1 MYFKLAVKNVKKSFR
16 DYMIYFLTLAFSI
29 CLFYSF
35 NSFQAQQAVME
46 LSRSQYEIIDSV
58 QGLMRMLSMFVAV
71 VLGFLIIYANN
82 FLIKRRKKELG
93 LYTLLGMPK
102 HHISRVLIYETFM
115 IGLLSLIAGLLAGLF
130 VSQLLTIITANLFEA
145 TLNYSFI
152 FSMDATKITIIA
164 FATIFFVIMIFN
176 SLILNRYQL
185 IDLLTADKKNETL
198 KIKNIYLSIL
208 IFLLSLVILGFTYRF
223 ALSEGMEA
231 LMQLHIIAPAG
242 IIGTV
247 LFFMALSGFLLKF
260 VQSSKKL
267 YYRKLNM
274 FVLRQVNASINSNF
288 ISMSIVCIMLLFS
301 IGALAT
307 GTNLNRTLN
316 STIQLATPFD
326 CSYGAFNSPHSDKD
340 FIVDLSN
347 MKEDLNIDHTE
358 IQEEYFIHNY
368 LSDITFAPFQSY
380 VDNSLLPDNQS
391 EENFEVIPLSE
402 MNILRK
408 AYGLDPLTLNPDEAV
423 MFTSAELIRDTIND
437 IVADQP
443 AFTLYGHP
451 LRLRPEQP
459 EMINLGTTLNTST
472 VLIGVC
478 VADELIPAD
487 AQLYGMYWN
496 VNLREGVDQEQFA
509 EMVDERISEYNKTS
523 DDEGMNQYLPLST
536 ASAQAVRENSKGLS
550 VIMTYIGL
558 YLGLIFLLASA
569 VILALQQL
577 SQATDNKHRYQIL
590 NKIGAEKHMISQSV
604 FLQLS
609 IYFFMPLLLAVV
621 HSIVGIQVVNTIVVV
636 FGKSDLFLSSM
647 VTGGMILIIYGA
659 YFLFTYFGYRHILE
673 K

>member
-1 MYFKLAVKNVKKSFR
+1 MYFRLAVKNVKKSFR
-16 DYMIYFLTLAFSI
+16 DYMIYFLTLAFAI

-46 LSRSQYEIIDSV
+46 LSQSQHEIIESV
-58 QGLMRMLSMFVAV
+58 QGLIKTLSMFVAV

-102 HHISRVLIYETFM
+102 HHISRVLVYETFM

-145 TLNYSFI
+145 ALNYSFI
-152 FSMDATKITIIA
+152 FSTDATKMTIIA
-164 FATIFFVIMIFN
+164 FAMIFFIIMIFN
-176 SLILNRYQL
+176 IFILNRYQL

-198 KIKNIYLSIL
+198 KAKNIYLSIL
-208 IFLLSLVILGFTYRF
+208 MFLLSLVILGFTYWY
-223 ALSEGMEA
+223 ALSEGMNA
-231 LMQLHIIAPAG
+231 LMQLQIIAPAG
-242 IIGTV
+242 IIGTI

-274 FVLRQVNASINSNF
+274 FVLRQINASINSNF
-288 ISMSIVCIMLLFS
+288 VSMSIVCIMLLFS

-307 GTNLNRTLN
+307 GTNLNRTIN

-326 CSYGAFNSPHSDKD
+326 CSYGVYDSAYNDKD
-340 FIVDLSN
+340 YLIDLSN
-347 MKEDLNIDHTE
+347 LKEDLKIDNRD
-358 IQEEYFIHNY
+358 IQEEYFIHDY
-368 LSDITFAPFQSY
+368 RSDITFASFKPY
-380 VDNSLLPDNQS
+380 VDDSVVPDDQF
-391 EENFEVIPLSE
+391 EEEFEVIPLSE
-402 MNILRK
+402 MNIMRK
-408 AYGLDPLTLNPDEAV
+408 VYGLEPLTLKPGEAL
-423 MFTSAELIRDTIND
+423 MFTSSELIRDVVDD
-437 IVADQP
+437 IVVEQP
-443 AFTLYGHP
+443 TFTLYGHS
-451 LRLRPEQP
+451 LRLRGERP

-472 VLIGVC
+472 TLIGVC

-487 AQLYGMYWN
+487 AELYSMYWN
-496 VNLREGVDQEQFA
+496 VNLKDGVDQEQFS
-509 EMVDERISEYNKTS
+509 EMVNQRVSEYNKTNDGEES
-523 DDEGMNQYLPLST
+523 KQYMPSAST
-536 ASAQAVRENSKGLS
+536 SAQAVQENSKGLS

-590 NKIGAEKHMISQSV
+590 NKIGAEKRMISQSV

-609 IYFFMPLLLAVV
+609 IYFFMPLLLAIV
-621 HSIVGIQVVNTIVVV
+621 HSVVGIQVVNSIVVV
-636 FGKSDLFLSSM
+636 FGESDLFLSSL
-647 VTGGMILIIYGA
+647 VTGGMILLIYGA

>member
-1 MYFKLAVKNVKKSFR
+1 MYFRLAVKNVKKSFR
-16 DYMIYFLTLAFSI
+16 DYMIYFLTLAFAI

-46 LSRSQYEIIDSV
+46 LSQSQHEIIESV
-58 QGLMRMLSMFVAV
+58 QGLIKTLSMFVAV

-102 HHISRVLIYETFM
+102 HHISRVLVYETFM

-145 TLNYSFI
+145 ALNYSFI
-152 FSMDATKITIIA
+152 FSTDATKMTIIA
-164 FATIFFVIMIFN
+164 FAMIFFIIMIFN
-176 SLILNRYQL
+176 IFILNRYQL

-198 KIKNIYLSIL
+198 KAKNIYLSIL
-208 IFLLSLVILGFTYRF
+208 MFLLSLVILGFTYWY
-223 ALSEGMEA
+223 ALSEGMNA
-231 LMQLHIIAPAG
+231 LMQLQIIAPAG
-242 IIGTV
+242 IIGTI

-274 FVLRQVNASINSNF
+274 FVLRQINASINSNF
-288 ISMSIVCIMLLFS
+288 VSMSIVCIMLLFS

-307 GTNLNRTLN
+307 RTNLNRTIN

-326 CSYGAFNSPHSDKD
+326 GSYGVYDSAYNDKD
-340 FIVDLSN
+340 YLIDLSN
-347 MKEDLNIDHTE
+347 LKEDLKIDNRD
-358 IQEEYFIHNY
+358 IQEEYFIHDY
-368 LSDITFAPFQSY
+368 RSDITFASFKPY
-380 VDNSLLPDNQS
+380 VDDSVVPDDQF
-391 EENFEVIPLSE
+391 EEEFEVIPLSE
-402 MNILRK
+402 MNIMRK
-408 AYGLDPLTLNPDEAV
+408 VYGLEPLTLKPGEAL
-423 MFTSAELIRDTIND
+423 MFTSSELIRDVVDD
-437 IVADQP
+437 IVVEQP
-443 AFTLYGHP
+443 TFTLYGHS
-451 LRLRPEQP
+451 LRLRGERP

-472 VLIGVC
+472 TLIGVC

-487 AQLYGMYWN
+487 AELYSMYWN
-496 VNLREGVDQEQFA
+496 VNLKDGVDQEQFS
-509 EMVDERISEYNKTS
+509 EMVNQRVSEYNKTNDGEES
-523 DDEGMNQYLPLST
+523 KQYMPSAST
-536 ASAQAVRENSKGLS
+536 SAQAVQENSKGLS

-590 NKIGAEKHMISQSV
+590 NKIGAEKRMISQSV

-609 IYFFMPLLLAVV
+609 IYFFMPLLLAIV
-621 HSIVGIQVVNTIVVV
+621 HSVVGIQVVNSIVVV
-636 FGKSDLFLSSM
+636 FGKSDLFLSSL
-647 VTGGMILIIYGA
+647 VTGGMILLIYGA

>member
-1 MYFKLAVKNVKKSFR
+1 MYFRLAVKNVKKSFR
-16 DYMIYFLTLAFSI
+16 DYMIYFLTLAFAI

-46 LSRSQYEIIDSV
+46 LSQSQHEIIESV
-58 QGLMRMLSMFVAV
+58 QGLIKTLSMFVAV

-102 HHISRVLIYETFM
+102 HHISRVLVYETFM

-145 TLNYSFI
+145 ALNYSFI
-152 FSMDATKITIIA
+152 FSTDATKMTIIA
-164 FATIFFVIMIFN
+164 FAMIFFIIMIFN
-176 SLILNRYQL
+176 IFILNRYQL

-198 KIKNIYLSIL
+198 KAKNIYLSIL
-208 IFLLSLVILGFTYRF
+208 MFLLSLVILGFTYWY
-223 ALSEGMEA
+223 ALSEGMNA
-231 LMQLHIIAPAG
+231 LMQLQIIAPAG
-242 IIGTV
+242 IIGTI

-274 FVLRQVNASINSNF
+274 FVLRQINASINSNF
-288 ISMSIVCIMLLFS
+288 VSMSIVCIMLLFS

-307 GTNLNRTLN
+307 GTNLNRTIN

-326 CSYGAFNSPHSDKD
+326 CSYGVYDSAYNDKD
-340 FIVDLSN
+340 YLIDLSN
-347 MKEDLNIDHTE
+347 LKEDLKIDNRD
-358 IQEEYFIHNY
+358 IQEEYFIHDY
-368 LSDITFAPFQSY
+368 RSDITFASFKPY
-380 VDNSLLPDNQS
+380 VDDSFVPDDQF
-391 EENFEVIPLSE
+391 EEEFEVIPLSE
-402 MNILRK
+402 MNIMRK
-408 AYGLDPLTLNPDEAV
+408 VYGLEPLTLKPGEAL
-423 MFTSAELIRDTIND
+423 MFTSSELIRDVVD
-437 IVADQP
+437 GIVVEQP
-443 AFTLYGHP
+443 TFTLYGHS
-451 LRLRPEQP
+451 LRLRGERP

-472 VLIGVC
+472 TLIGVC

-487 AQLYGMYWN
+487 AELYSMYWN
-496 VNLREGVDQEQFA
+496 VNLKDGVDQEQFS
-509 EMVDERISEYNKTS
+509 EMVNQRVSEYNKTNDGEES
-523 DDEGMNQYLPLST
+523 KQYMPSAST
-536 ASAQAVRENSKGLS
+536 SAQAVQENSKGLS

-590 NKIGAEKHMISQSV
+590 NKIGAEKRMISQSV

-609 IYFFMPLLLAVV
+609 IYFFMPLLLAIV
-621 HSIVGIQVVNTIVVV
+621 HSVVGIQVVNSIVVV
-636 FGKSDLFLSSM
+636 FGKSDLFLSSL
-647 VTGGMILIIYGA
+647 VTGGMILLIYGA

>member
-1 MYFKLAVKNVKKSFR
+1 MYFRLAVKNVKKSFR
-16 DYMIYFLTLAFSI
+16 DYMIYFLTLAFAI

-46 LSRSQYEIIDSV
+46 LSQSQHEIIESV
-58 QGLMRMLSMFVAV
+58 QGLIKTLSMFVAV
-71 VLGFLIIYANN
+71 ILGFLIIYANN

-102 HHISRVLIYETFM
+102 HHISRVLVYETFM

-145 TLNYSFI
+145 ALNYSFI
-152 FSMDATKITIIA
+152 FSTDATKMTIIA
-164 FATIFFVIMIFN
+164 FAMIFFIIMIFN
-176 SLILNRYQL
+176 IFILNRYQL

-198 KIKNIYLSIL
+198 KAKNIYLSIL
-208 IFLLSLVILGFTYRF
+208 MFLLSLVILGFTYWY
-223 ALSEGMEA
+223 ALSEGMNA
-231 LMQLHIIAPAG
+231 LMQLQIIAPAG
-242 IIGTV
+242 IIGTI

-274 FVLRQVNASINSNF
+274 FVLRQINASINSNF
-288 ISMSIVCIMLLFS
+288 VSMSIVCIMLLFS

-307 GTNLNRTLN
+307 GTNLNRTIN

-326 CSYGAFNSPHSDKD
+326 CSYGVYDSAYNDKD
-340 FIVDLSN
+340 YLIDLSN
-347 MKEDLNIDHTE
+347 LKEDLKIDNRD
-358 IQEEYFIHNY
+358 IQEEYFIY
-368 LSDITFAPFQSY
+368 DYRSDITFASFKPY
-380 VDNSLLPDNQS
+380 VDDSVVPDDQF
-391 EENFEVIPLSE
+391 EEEFEVIPLSE
-402 MNILRK
+402 MNIMRK
-408 AYGLDPLTLNPDEAV
+408 VYGLEPLTLKPGEAL
-423 MFTSAELIRDTIND
+423 MFTSSELIRDVVDD
-437 IVADQP
+437 IVVEQP
-443 AFTLYGHP
+443 TFTLYGHS
-451 LRLRPEQP
+451 LRLRGERP

-472 VLIGVC
+472 TLIGVC

-487 AQLYGMYWN
+487 AELYSMYWN
-496 VNLREGVDQEQFA
+496 VNLKDGVDQEQFS
-509 EMVDERISEYNKTS
+509 EMVNQRVSEYNKTNDGEES
-523 DDEGMNQYLPLST
+523 KQYMPSAST
-536 ASAQAVRENSKGLS
+536 SAQAVQENSKGLS

-590 NKIGAEKHMISQSV
+590 NKIGAEKRMISQSV

-609 IYFFMPLLLAVV
+609 IYFFMPLLLAIV
-621 HSIVGIQVVNTIVVV
+621 HSVVGIQVVNSIVVV
-636 FGKSDLFLSSM
+636 FGESDLFLSSL
-647 VTGGMILIIYGA
+647 VTGGMILLIYGA

>member
-1 MYFKLAVKNVKKSFR
+1 MYFRLAVKNVKKSFR
-16 DYMIYFLTLAFSI
+16 DYMIYFLTLAFAI

-46 LSRSQYEIIDSV
+46 LSQSQHEIIESV
-58 QGLMRMLSMFVAV
+58 QGLIKTLSMFVAV
-71 VLGFLIIYANN
+71 ILGFLIIYANN

-102 HHISRVLIYETFM
+102 HHISRVLVYETFM

-145 TLNYSFI
+145 ALNYSFI
-152 FSMDATKITIIA
+152 FSTDATKMTIIA
-164 FATIFFVIMIFN
+164 FAMIFFIIMIFN
-176 SLILNRYQL
+176 IFILNRYQL

-198 KIKNIYLSIL
+198 KAKNIYLSIL
-208 IFLLSLVILGFTYRF
+208 MFLLSLVILGFTYWY
-223 ALSEGMEA
+223 ALSEGMNA
-231 LMQLHIIAPAG
+231 LMQLQIIAPAG
-242 IIGTV
+242 IIGTI

-274 FVLRQVNASINSNF
+274 FVLRQINASINSNF
-288 ISMSIVCIMLLFS
+288 VSMSIVCIMLLFS

-307 GTNLNRTLN
+307 GTNLNRTIN

-326 CSYGAFNSPHSDKD
+326 CSYGVYDSAYNDKD
-340 FIVDLSN
+340 YLIDLSN
-347 MKEDLNIDHTE
+347 LKEDLKIDNRD
-358 IQEEYFIHNY
+358 IQEEYFIHDY
-368 LSDITFAPFQSY
+368 RSDITFASFKPY
-380 VDNSLLPDNQS
+380 VDDSFVPDDQF
-391 EENFEVIPLSE
+391 EEEFEVIPLSE
-402 MNILRK
+402 MNIMRK
-408 AYGLDPLTLNPDEAV
+408 VYGLEPLTLKPGEAL
-423 MFTSAELIRDTIND
+423 MFTSSELIRDVVDD
-437 IVADQP
+437 IVVEQP
-443 AFTLYGHP
+443 TFTLYGHS
-451 LRLRPEQP
+451 LRLRGERP

-472 VLIGVC
+472 TLIGVC

-487 AQLYGMYWN
+487 AELYSMYWN
-496 VNLREGVDQEQFA
+496 VNLKDGVDQEQFS
-509 EMVDERISEYNKTS
+509 EMVNQRVSEYNKTNDGEES
-523 DDEGMNQYLPLST
+523 KQYMPSAST
-536 ASAQAVRENSKGLS
+536 SAQAVQENSKGLS

-590 NKIGAEKHMISQSV
+590 NKIGAEKRMISQSV

-609 IYFFMPLLLAVV
+609 IYFFMPLLLAIV
-621 HSIVGIQVVNTIVVV
+621 HSVVGIQVVNSIVVV
-636 FGKSDLFLSSM
+636 FGKSDLFLSSL
-647 VTGGMILIIYGA
+647 VTGGMILLIYGA

>member
-1 MYFKLAVKNVKKSFR
+1 MYFRLAVKNVKKSFR
-16 DYMIYFLTLAFSI
+16 DYMIYFLTLAFAI

-46 LSRSQYEIIDSV
+46 LSQSQHEIIESV
-58 QGLMRMLSMFVAV
+58 QGLIKTLSMFVAV
-71 VLGFLIIYANN
+71 ILGFLIIYANN

-102 HHISRVLIYETFM
+102 HHISRVLVYETFM

-145 TLNYSFI
+145 ALNYSFI
-152 FSMDATKITIIA
+152 FSTDATKMTIIA
-164 FATIFFVIMIFN
+164 FAMIFFIIMIFN
-176 SLILNRYQL
+176 IFILNRYQL

-198 KIKNIYLSIL
+198 KAKNIYLSIL
-208 IFLLSLVILGFTYRF
+208 MFLLSLVILGFTYWY
-223 ALSEGMEA
+223 ALSEGMNA
-231 LMQLHIIAPAG
+231 LMQLQIIAPAG
-242 IIGTV
+242 IIGTI

-274 FVLRQVNASINSNF
+274 FVLRQINASINSNF
-288 ISMSIVCIMLLFS
+288 VSMSIVCIMLLFS

-307 GTNLNRTLN
+307 GTNLNRTIN

-326 CSYGAFNSPHSDKD
+326 CSYGVYDSAYNDKD
-340 FIVDLSN
+340 YLIDLSN
-347 MKEDLNIDHTE
+347 LKEDLKIDNRD
-358 IQEEYFIHNY
+358 IQEEYFIHDY
-368 LSDITFAPFQSY
+368 RSDITFASFKPY
-380 VDNSLLPDNQS
+380 VDDSVVPDDQF
-391 EENFEVIPLSE
+391 EEEFEVIPLSE
-402 MNILRK
+402 MNIMRK
-408 AYGLDPLTLNPDEAV
+408 VYGLEPLTLKPGEAL
-423 MFTSAELIRDTIND
+423 MFTSSELIRDVVDD
-437 IVADQP
+437 IVVEQP
-443 AFTLYGHP
+443 TFTLYGHS
-451 LRLRPEQP
+451 LRLRGERP

-472 VLIGVC
+472 TLIGVC

-487 AQLYGMYWN
+487 AELYSMYWN
-496 VNLREGVDQEQFA
+496 VNLKDGVDQEQFS
-509 EMVDERISEYNKTS
+509 EMVNQRVSEYNKTNDGEES
-523 DDEGMNQYLPLST
+523 KQYMPSAST
-536 ASAQAVRENSKGLS
+536 SAQAVQENSKGLS

-590 NKIGAEKHMISQSV
+590 NKIGAEKRMISQSV

-609 IYFFMPLLLAVV
+609 IYFFMPLLLAIV
-621 HSIVGIQVVNTIVVV
+621 HSVVGIQVVNSIVVV
-636 FGKSDLFLSSM
+636 FGESDLFLSSL
-647 VTGGMILIIYGA
+647 VTGGMILLIYGA

>member
-1 MYFKLAVKNVKKSFR
+1 MYFRLAVKNVKKSFR
-16 DYMIYFLTLAFSI
+16 DYMIYFLTLAFAI

-46 LSRSQYEIIDSV
+46 LSQSQHEIIESV
-58 QGLMRMLSMFVAV
+58 QGLIKTLSMFVAV

-102 HHISRVLIYETFM
+102 HHISRVLVYETFM

-145 TLNYSFI
+145 ALNYSFI
-152 FSMDATKITIIA
+152 FSTDATKMTIIA
-164 FATIFFVIMIFN
+164 FAMIFFIIMIFN
-176 SLILNRYQL
+176 IFILNRYQL

-198 KIKNIYLSIL
+198 KAKNIYLSIL
-208 IFLLSLVILGFTYRF
+208 MFLLSLVILGFTYWY
-223 ALSEGMEA
+223 ALSEGMNA
-231 LMQLHIIAPAG
+231 LMQLQIIAPAG
-242 IIGTV
+242 IIGTI

-274 FVLRQVNASINSNF
+274 FVLRQINASINSNF
-288 ISMSIVCIMLLFS
+288 VSMSIVCIMLLFS

-307 GTNLNRTLN
+307 GTNLNRTIN

-326 CSYGAFNSPHSDKD
+326 CSYGVYDSAYNDKD
-340 FIVDLSN
+340 YLIDLSN
-347 MKEDLNIDHTE
+347 LKEDLKIDNRD
-358 IQEEYFIHNY
+358 IQEEYFIHDY
-368 LSDITFAPFQSY
+368 RSDITFASFKPY
-380 VDNSLLPDNQS
+380 VDDSVVPDDQF
-391 EENFEVIPLSE
+391 EEEFEVIPLSE
-402 MNILRK
+402 MNIMRK
-408 AYGLDPLTLNPDEAV
+408 VYGLEPLTLKPGEAL
-423 MFTSAELIRDTIND
+423 MFTSSELIRDVVD
-437 IVADQP
+437 GIVVEQP
-443 AFTLYGHP
+443 TFTLYGHS
-451 LRLRPEQP
+451 LRLRGERP

-472 VLIGVC
+472 TLIGVC

-487 AQLYGMYWN
+487 AELYSMYWN
-496 VNLREGVDQEQFA
+496 VNLKDGVDQEQFS
-509 EMVDERISEYNKTS
+509 EMVNQRVSEYNKTNDGEES
-523 DDEGMNQYLPLST
+523 KQYMPSAST
-536 ASAQAVRENSKGLS
+536 SAQAVQENSKGLS

-590 NKIGAEKHMISQSV
+590 NKIGAEKRMISQSV

-609 IYFFMPLLLAVV
+609 IYFFMPLLLAIV
-621 HSIVGIQVVNTIVVV
+621 HSVVGIQVVNSIVVV
-636 FGKSDLFLSSM
+636 FGESDLFLSSL
-647 VTGGMILIIYGA
+647 VTGGMILLIYGA

>member
-1 MYFKLAVKNVKKSFR
+1 MYFRLAVKNVKKSFR
-16 DYMIYFLTLAFSI
+16 DYMIYFLTLAFAI

-46 LSRSQYEIIDSV
+46 LSQSQHEIIESV
-58 QGLMRMLSMFVAV
+58 QGLIKTLSMFVAV

-102 HHISRVLIYETFM
+102 HHISRVLVYETFM

-145 TLNYSFI
+145 ALNYSFI
-152 FSMDATKITIIA
+152 FSTDATKMTIIA
-164 FATIFFVIMIFN
+164 FAMIFFIIMIFN
-176 SLILNRYQL
+176 IFILNRYQL

-198 KIKNIYLSIL
+198 KAKNIYLSIL
-208 IFLLSLVILGFTYRF
+208 MFLLSLVILGFTYWY
-223 ALSEGMEA
+223 ALSEGMNA
-231 LMQLHIIAPAG
+231 LMQLQIIAPAG
-242 IIGTV
+242 IIGTI

-274 FVLRQVNASINSNF
+274 FVLRQINASINSNF
-288 ISMSIVCIMLLFS
+288 VSMSIVCIMLLFS

-307 GTNLNRTLN
+307 GTNLNRTIN

-326 CSYGAFNSPHSDKD
+326 CSYGVYDSAYNDKD
-340 FIVDLSN
+340 YLIDLSN
-347 MKEDLNIDHTE
+347 LKEDLKIDNRD
-358 IQEEYFIHNY
+358 IQEEYFIHDY
-368 LSDITFAPFQSY
+368 RSDITFASFKPY
-380 VDNSLLPDNQS
+380 VDDSFVPDDQF
-391 EENFEVIPLSE
+391 EEEFEVIPLSE
-402 MNILRK
+402 MNIMRK
-408 AYGLDPLTLNPDEAV
+408 VYGLEPLTLKPGEAL
-423 MFTSAELIRDTIND
+423 MFTSSELIRDVVDD
-437 IVADQP
+437 IVVEQP
-443 AFTLYGHP
+443 TFTLYGHS
-451 LRLRPEQP
+451 LRLRGERP

-472 VLIGVC
+472 TLIGVC

-487 AQLYGMYWN
+487 AELYSMYWN
-496 VNLREGVDQEQFA
+496 VNLKDGVDQEQFS
-509 EMVDERISEYNKTS
+509 EMVNQRVSEYNKTNDGEES
-523 DDEGMNQYLPLST
+523 RQYMPSAST
-536 ASAQAVRENSKGLS
+536 SAQAVQENSKGLS

-590 NKIGAEKHMISQSV
+590 NKIGAEKRMISQSV

-609 IYFFMPLLLAVV
+609 IYFFMPLLLAIV
-621 HSIVGIQVVNTIVVV
+621 HSVVGIQVVNSIVVV
-636 FGKSDLFLSSM
+636 FGKSDLFLSSL
-647 VTGGMILIIYGA
+647 VTGGMILLIYGA

>member
-1 MYFKLAVKNVKKSFR
+1 MYFRLAVKNVKKSFR
-16 DYMIYFLTLAFSI
+16 DYMIYFLTLAFAI

-46 LSRSQYEIIDSV
+46 LSQSQHEIIESV
-58 QGLMRMLSMFVAV
+58 QGLIKTLSMFVAV

-102 HHISRVLIYETFM
+102 HHISRVLVYETFM

-145 TLNYSFI
+145 ALNYSFI
-152 FSMDATKITIIA
+152 FSTDATKMTIIA
-164 FATIFFVIMIFN
+164 FAMIFFIIMIFN
-176 SLILNRYQL
+176 IFILNRYQL

-198 KIKNIYLSIL
+198 KAKNIYLSIL
-208 IFLLSLVILGFTYRF
+208 MFLLSLVILGFTYWY
-223 ALSEGMEA
+223 ALSEGMNA
-231 LMQLHIIAPAG
+231 LMQLQIIAPAG
-242 IIGTV
+242 IIGTI
-247 LFFMALSGFLLKF
+247 LFFMSLSGFLLKF

-274 FVLRQVNASINSNF
+274 FVLRQINASINSNF
-288 ISMSIVCIMLLFS
+288 VSMSIVCIMLLFS

-307 GTNLNRTLN
+307 GTNLNRTIN

-326 CSYGAFNSPHSDKD
+326 CSYGVYDSAYNDKD
-340 FIVDLSN
+340 YLIDLSN
-347 MKEDLNIDHTE
+347 LKEDLKIDNRD
-358 IQEEYFIHNY
+358 IQEEYFIHDY
-368 LSDITFAPFQSY
+368 RSDITFASFKPY
-380 VDNSLLPDNQS
+380 VDDSVVPDDQF
-391 EENFEVIPLSE
+391 EEEFEVIPLSE
-402 MNILRK
+402 MNIMRK
-408 AYGLDPLTLNPDEAV
+408 VYGLEPLTLKPGEAL
-423 MFTSAELIRDTIND
+423 MFTSSELIRDVVDD
-437 IVADQP
+437 IVVEQP
-443 AFTLYGHP
+443 TFTLYGHS
-451 LRLRPEQP
+451 LRLRGERP

-472 VLIGVC
+472 TLIGVC

-487 AQLYGMYWN
+487 AELYSMYWN
-496 VNLREGVDQEQFA
+496 VNLKDGVDQEQFS
-509 EMVDERISEYNKTS
+509 EMVNQRVSEYNKTNDGEES
-523 DDEGMNQYLPLST
+523 KQYMPSAST
-536 ASAQAVRENSKGLS
+536 SAQAVQENSKGLS

-590 NKIGAEKHMISQSV
+590 NKIGAEKRMISQSV

-609 IYFFMPLLLAVV
+609 IYFFMPLLLAIV
-621 HSIVGIQVVNTIVVV
+621 HSVVGIQVVNSIVVV
-636 FGKSDLFLSSM
+636 FGESDLFLSSL
-647 VTGGMILIIYGA
+647 VTGGMILLIYGA

>member
-1 MYFKLAVKNVKKSFR
+1 MYFRLAVKNVKKSFR
-16 DYMIYFLTLAFSI
+16 DYMIYFLTLAFAI

-46 LSRSQYEIIDSV
+46 LSQSQHEIIESV
-58 QGLMRMLSMFVAV
+58 QGLIKTLSMFVAV

-102 HHISRVLIYETFM
+102 HHISRVLVYETFM

-145 TLNYSFI
+145 ALNYSFI
-152 FSMDATKITIIA
+152 FSTDATKMTIIA
-164 FATIFFVIMIFN
+164 FAMIFFIIMIFN
-176 SLILNRYQL
+176 IFILNRYQL

-198 KIKNIYLSIL
+198 KAKNIYLSIL
-208 IFLLSLVILGFTYRF
+208 MFLLSLVILGFTYWY
-223 ALSEGMEA
+223 ALSEGMNA
-231 LMQLHIIAPAG
+231 LMQLQIIAPAG
-242 IIGTV
+242 IIGTI

-274 FVLRQVNASINSNF
+274 FVLRQINASINSNF
-288 ISMSIVCIMLLFS
+288 VSMSIVCIMLLFS

-307 GTNLNRTLN
+307 GTNLNRTIN

-326 CSYGAFNSPHSDKD
+326 CSYGVYDSAYNDKD
-340 FIVDLSN
+340 YLIDLSN
-347 MKEDLNIDHTE
+347 LKEDLKIDNRD
-358 IQEEYFIHNY
+358 IQEEYFIHDY
-368 LSDITFAPFQSY
+368 RSDITFASFKPY
-380 VDNSLLPDNQS
+380 VDDSIVPDDQF
-391 EENFEVIPLSE
+391 EEEFEVIPLSE
-402 MNILRK
+402 MNIMRK
-408 AYGLDPLTLNPDEAV
+408 VYGLEPLTLKPGEAL
-423 MFTSAELIRDTIND
+423 MFTSSELIRDVVDD
-437 IVADQP
+437 IVVEQP
-443 AFTLYGHP
+443 TFTLYGHS
-451 LRLRPEQP
+451 LRLRGERP

-472 VLIGVC
+472 TLIGVC

-487 AQLYGMYWN
+487 AELYSMYWN
-496 VNLREGVDQEQFA
+496 VNLKDGVDQEQFS
-509 EMVDERISEYNKTS
+509 EMVNQRVSEYNKTNDGEES
-523 DDEGMNQYLPLST
+523 KQYMPSAST
-536 ASAQAVRENSKGLS
+536 SAQAVQENSKGLS

-590 NKIGAEKHMISQSV
+590 NKIGAEKRMISQSV

-609 IYFFMPLLLAVV
+609 IYFFMPLLLAIV
-621 HSIVGIQVVNTIVVV
+621 HSVVGIQVVNSIVVV
-636 FGKSDLFLSSM
+636 FGKSDLFLSSL
-647 VTGGMILIIYGA
+647 VTGGMILLIYGA

>member
-1 MYFKLAVKNVKKSFR
+1 MYFRLAVKNVKKSFR
-16 DYMIYFLTLAFSI
+16 DYMIYFLTLAFAI

-46 LSRSQYEIIDSV
+46 LSQSQHEIIESV
-58 QGLMRMLSMFVAV
+58 QGLIKTLSMFVAV

-102 HHISRVLIYETFM
+102 HHISRVLVYETFM

-145 TLNYSFI
+145 ALNYSFI
-152 FSMDATKITIIA
+152 FSTDATKMTIIA
-164 FATIFFVIMIFN
+164 FAMIFFIIMIFN
-176 SLILNRYQL
+176 IFILNRYQL

-198 KIKNIYLSIL
+198 KAKNIYLSIL
-208 IFLLSLVILGFTYRF
+208 MFLLSLVILGFTYWY
-223 ALSEGMEA
+223 ALSEGMNA
-231 LMQLHIIAPAG
+231 LMQLQIIAPAG
-242 IIGTV
+242 IIGTI

-260 VQSSKKL
+260 GQSSKKL

-274 FVLRQVNASINSNF
+274 FVLRQINASINSNF
-288 ISMSIVCIMLLFS
+288 VSMSIVCIMLLFS

-307 GTNLNRTLN
+307 GTNLNRTIN

-326 CSYGAFNSPHSDKD
+326 CSYGVYDSAYNDKD
-340 FIVDLSN
+340 YLIDLSN
-347 MKEDLNIDHTE
+347 LKEDLKIDNRD
-358 IQEEYFIHNY
+358 IQEEYFIHDY
-368 LSDITFAPFQSY
+368 RSDITFASFKPY
-380 VDNSLLPDNQS
+380 VDDSFVPDDQF
-391 EENFEVIPLSE
+391 EEAFEVIPLSE
-402 MNILRK
+402 MNIMRK
-408 AYGLDPLTLNPDEAV
+408 VYGLEPLTLKPGEAL
-423 MFTSAELIRDTIND
+423 MFTSSELIRDVVDD
-437 IVADQP
+437 IVVEQP
-443 AFTLYGHP
+443 TFTLYGHS
-451 LRLRPEQP
+451 LRLRGERP

-472 VLIGVC
+472 TLIGVC

-487 AQLYGMYWN
+487 AELYSMYWN
-496 VNLREGVDQEQFA
+496 VNLKDGVDQEQFS
-509 EMVDERISEYNKTS
+509 EMVNQRVSEYNKTNDGEES
-523 DDEGMNQYLPLST
+523 RQYMPSAST
-536 ASAQAVRENSKGLS
+536 SAQAVQENSKGLS

-590 NKIGAEKHMISQSV
+590 NKIGAEKRMISQSV

-609 IYFFMPLLLAVV
+609 IYFFMPLLLAIV
-621 HSIVGIQVVNTIVVV
+621 HSVVGIQVVNSIVVV
-636 FGKSDLFLSSM
+636 FGESDLFLSSL
-647 VTGGMILIIYGA
+647 VTGGMILLIYGA

>member
-46 LSRSQYEIIDSV
+46 LSQSQFDIIDSV
-58 QGLMRMLSMFVAV
+58 QALMQMLSMFVAV

-93 LYTLLGMPK
+93 LYTLLGMSK
-102 HHISRVLIYETFM
+102 RHISRVLIYETFM

-130 VSQLLTIITANLFEA
+130 VSQLLTIVTANLFEV
-145 TLNYSFI
+145 TLNYTFI
-152 FSMDATKITIIA
+152 FSVDATRLTIIA
-164 FATIFFVIMIFN
+164 FALIFFIIMIFN
-176 SLILNRYQL
+176 TFILNRYQL

-198 KIKNIYLSIL
+198 KTKNIYLSM
-208 IFLLSLVILGFTYRF
+208 FLFIVSLAILGYTYWF
-223 ALSEGMEA
+223 ALSQGMEA
-231 LMQLHIIAPAG
+231 LMHLSIIAPAG

-260 VQSSKKL
+260 VQSSKNL

-274 FVLRQVNASINSNF
+274 FVLRQVNASVNSNF

-307 GTNLNRTLN
+307 GTNLNRTIN

-326 CSYGAFNSPHSDKD
+326 YSYASYSFIDEENNDIKDLTDIKERLGIDNSGIK
-340 FIVDLSN
+340 
-347 MKEDLNIDHTE
+347 
-358 IQEEYFIHNY
+358 EEYFIHNY
-368 LSDITFAPFQSY
+368 LSDITSAPFISY
-380 VDNSLLPDNQS
+380 VDDSIVPDNQAG
-391 EENFEVIPLSE
+391 EKFEVIPLSD
-402 MNILRK
+402 MNIMRK
-408 AYGLDPLTLNPDEAV
+408 AYGLDPITLNPDEAI
-423 MFTSAELIRDTIND
+423 MFTSSELIRSTVDD
-437 IVADQP
+437 IVADAP
-443 AFTLYGHP
+443 DFTLYGHTLH
-451 LRLRPEQP
+451 LRAEQS

-478 VADELIPAD
+478 VADEIIPAD
-487 AQLYGMYWN
+487 ATLYNMFWN
-496 VNLREGVDQEQFA
+496 VNLKEGVDQNQFA
-509 EMVDERISEYNKTS
+509 EMVKQKREAF
-523 DDEGMNQYLPLST
+523 NQK
-536 ASAQAVRENSKGLS
+536 ASADGNEITVAFASATKQEVQENSKGLS

-577 SQATDNKHRYQIL
+577 SQAADNKQRYQIL
-590 NKIGAEKHMISQSV
+590 NKIGAEKHMISQSIL
-604 FLQLS
+604 LQLS
-609 IYFFMPLLLAVV
+609 IYFFMPLLLAVI
-621 HSIVGIQVVNTIVVV
+621 HSVVGIQVVNTIVMV
-636 FGKSDLFLSSM
+636 FGKSDLFLSSLI
-647 VTGGMILIIYGA
+647 TGGMILLIYGA

>member
-1 MYFKLAVKNVKKSFR
+1 MYFRLAVKNVKKSFR
-16 DYMIYFLTLAFSI
+16 DYMIYFLTLAFAI

-46 LSRSQYEIIDSV
+46 LSQSQHEIIESV
-58 QGLMRMLSMFVAV
+58 QGLIKTLSMFVAV
-71 VLGFLIIYANN
+71 ILGFLIIYANN

-102 HHISRVLIYETFM
+102 HHISRVLVYETFM

-145 TLNYSFI
+145 ALNYSFI
-152 FSMDATKITIIA
+152 FSTDATKMTIIA
-164 FATIFFVIMIFN
+164 FAMIFFIIMIFN
-176 SLILNRYQL
+176 IFILNRYQL

-198 KIKNIYLSIL
+198 KAKNIYLSIL
-208 IFLLSLVILGFTYRF
+208 MFLLSLVILGFTYWY
-223 ALSEGMEA
+223 ALSEGMNA
-231 LMQLHIIAPAG
+231 LMQLQIIAPAG
-242 IIGTV
+242 IIGTI

-274 FVLRQVNASINSNF
+274 FVLRQINASINSNF
-288 ISMSIVCIMLLFS
+288 VSMSIVCIMLLFS

-307 GTNLNRTLN
+307 GTNLNRTIN

-326 CSYGAFNSPHSDKD
+326 CSYGVYDSAYNDKD
-340 FIVDLSN
+340 YLIDLSN
-347 MKEDLNIDHTE
+347 LKEDLKIDNRD
-358 IQEEYFIHNY
+358 IQEEYFIHDY
-368 LSDITFAPFQSY
+368 RSDITFASFKPY
-380 VDNSLLPDNQS
+380 VDDSVVPDDQF
-391 EENFEVIPLSE
+391 EEAFEVIPLSE
-402 MNILRK
+402 MNIMRK
-408 AYGLDPLTLNPDEAV
+408 VYGLEPLTLKPGEAL
-423 MFTSAELIRDTIND
+423 MFTSSELIRDVVDD
-437 IVADQP
+437 IVIEQP
-443 AFTLYGHP
+443 TFTLYGHS
-451 LRLRPEQP
+451 LRLRGERP

-472 VLIGVC
+472 TLIGVC
-478 VADELIPAD
+478 VADELIPTD
-487 AQLYGMYWN
+487 AELYSMYWN
-496 VNLREGVDQEQFA
+496 VNLKDGVDQEQFS
-509 EMVDERISEYNKTS
+509 EMVNQRVSEYNKTNDGEES
-523 DDEGMNQYLPLST
+523 KQYMPSAST
-536 ASAQAVRENSKGLS
+536 SAQAVQENSKGLS

-590 NKIGAEKHMISQSV
+590 NKIGAEKRMISQSV

-609 IYFFMPLLLAVV
+609 IYFFMPLLLAIV
-621 HSIVGIQVVNTIVVV
+621 HSVVGIQVVNSIVVV
-636 FGKSDLFLSSM
+636 FGKSDLFLSSL
-647 VTGGMILIIYGA
+647 VTGGMILLIYGA

>member
-1 MYFKLAVKNVKKSFR
+1 MYFRLAVKNVKKSFR
-16 DYMIYFLTLAFSI
+16 DYMIYFLTLAFAI

-46 LSRSQYEIIDSV
+46 LSQSQHEIIESV
-58 QGLMRMLSMFVAV
+58 QGLIKTLSMFVAV

-102 HHISRVLIYETFM
+102 HHISRVLVYETFM

-145 TLNYSFI
+145 ALNYSFI
-152 FSMDATKITIIA
+152 FSTDATKMTIIA
-164 FATIFFVIMIFN
+164 FAMIFFIIMIFN
-176 SLILNRYQL
+176 IFILNRYQL

-198 KIKNIYLSIL
+198 KGKNIYLSIL
-208 IFLLSLVILGFTYRF
+208 MFLLSLVILGFTYWY
-223 ALSEGMEA
+223 ALSEGMNA
-231 LMQLHIIAPAG
+231 LMQLQIIAPAG
-242 IIGTV
+242 IIGTI

-274 FVLRQVNASINSNF
+274 FVLRQINASINSNF
-288 ISMSIVCIMLLFS
+288 VSMSIVCIMLLFS

-307 GTNLNRTLN
+307 GTNLNRTIN

-326 CSYGAFNSPHSDKD
+326 CSYGVYDSAYNDKD
-340 FIVDLSN
+340 YLIDLSN
-347 MKEDLNIDHTE
+347 LKEDLKIDNRD
-358 IQEEYFIHNY
+358 IQEEYFIHDY
-368 LSDITFAPFQSY
+368 RSDITFASFKPY
-380 VDNSLLPDNQS
+380 VDDSVVPDDQF
-391 EENFEVIPLSE
+391 EEEFEVIPLSE
-402 MNILRK
+402 MNIMRK
-408 AYGLDPLTLNPDEAV
+408 VYGLEPLTLKPGEAL
-423 MFTSAELIRDTIND
+423 MFTSSELIRDVVD
-437 IVADQP
+437 GIVVEQP
-443 AFTLYGHP
+443 TFTLYGHS
-451 LRLRPEQP
+451 LRLRGERP

-472 VLIGVC
+472 TLIGVC

-487 AQLYGMYWN
+487 AELYSMYWN
-496 VNLREGVDQEQFA
+496 VNLKDGVDQEQFS
-509 EMVDERISEYNKTS
+509 EMVNQRVSEYNKTNDGEES
-523 DDEGMNQYLPLST
+523 KQYMPSAST
-536 ASAQAVRENSKGLS
+536 SAQAVQENSKGLS

-590 NKIGAEKHMISQSV
+590 NKIGAEKRMISQSV

-609 IYFFMPLLLAVV
+609 IYFFMPLLLAIV
-621 HSIVGIQVVNTIVVV
+621 HSVVGIQVVNSIVVV
-636 FGKSDLFLSSM
+636 FGKSDLFLSSL
-647 VTGGMILIIYGA
+647 VTGGMILLIYGA

>member
-1 MYFKLAVKNVKKSFR
+1 MYFRLAVKNVKKSFR
-16 DYMIYFLTLAFSI
+16 DYMIYFLTLAFAI

-46 LSRSQYEIIDSV
+46 LSQSQHEIIESV
-58 QGLMRMLSMFVAV
+58 QGLIKTLSMFVAV

-102 HHISRVLIYETFM
+102 HHISRVLVYETFM

-145 TLNYSFI
+145 ALNYSFI
-152 FSMDATKITIIA
+152 FSTDATKMTIIA
-164 FATIFFVIMIFN
+164 FAMIFFIIMIFN
-176 SLILNRYQL
+176 IFILNRYQL

-198 KIKNIYLSIL
+198 KAKNIYLSIL
-208 IFLLSLVILGFTYRF
+208 MFLLSLVILGFTYWY
-223 ALSEGMEA
+223 ALSEGMNA
-231 LMQLHIIAPAG
+231 LMQLQIIAPAG
-242 IIGTV
+242 IIGTI

-274 FVLRQVNASINSNF
+274 FVLRQINASINSNF
-288 ISMSIVCIMLLFS
+288 VSMSIVCIMLLFS

-307 GTNLNRTLN
+307 GTNLNRTIN

-326 CSYGAFNSPHSDKD
+326 CSYGVYDSAYNDKD
-340 FIVDLSN
+340 YLIDLSN
-347 MKEDLNIDHTE
+347 LKEDLKIDNRD
-358 IQEEYFIHNY
+358 IQEEYFIHDY
-368 LSDITFAPFQSY
+368 RSDITFASFKPY
-380 VDNSLLPDNQS
+380 VDDSIVPDDQF
-391 EENFEVIPLSE
+391 EEEFEVIPLSE
-402 MNILRK
+402 MNIMRK
-408 AYGLDPLTLNPDEAV
+408 VYGLEPLTLKPGEAL
-423 MFTSAELIRDTIND
+423 MFTSSELIRDVVDD
-437 IVADQP
+437 IVVEQP
-443 AFTLYGHP
+443 TFTLYGHS
-451 LRLRPEQP
+451 LRLRGERP

-472 VLIGVC
+472 TLIGVC

-487 AQLYGMYWN
+487 AELYSMYWN
-496 VNLREGVDQEQFA
+496 VNLKDGGDQEQFS
-509 EMVDERISEYNKTS
+509 EMVNQRVSEYNKTNDGEES
-523 DDEGMNQYLPLST
+523 KQYMPSAST
-536 ASAQAVRENSKGLS
+536 TAQAVQENSKGLS

-590 NKIGAEKHMISQSV
+590 NKIGAEKRMISQSV

-609 IYFFMPLLLAVV
+609 IYFFMPLLLAIV
-621 HSIVGIQVVNTIVVV
+621 HSVVGIQVVNSIVVV
-636 FGKSDLFLSSM
+636 FGKSDLFLSSL
-647 VTGGMILIIYGA
+647 VTGGMILLIYGA

>member
-1 MYFKLAVKNVKKSFR
+1 MYFRLAVKNVKKSFR
-16 DYMIYFLTLAFSI
+16 DYMIYFLTLAFAI

-46 LSRSQYEIIDSV
+46 LSQSQHEIIESV
-58 QGLMRMLSMFVAV
+58 QGLIKTLSMFVAV

-102 HHISRVLIYETFM
+102 HHISRVLVYETFM

-145 TLNYSFI
+145 ALNYSFI
-152 FSMDATKITIIA
+152 FSTDATKMTIIA
-164 FATIFFVIMIFN
+164 FAMIFFIIMIFN
-176 SLILNRYQL
+176 IFILNRYQL

-198 KIKNIYLSIL
+198 KAKNIYLSIL
-208 IFLLSLVILGFTYRF
+208 MFLLSLVILGFTYWY
-223 ALSEGMEA
+223 ALSEGMNA
-231 LMQLHIIAPAG
+231 LMQLQIIAPAG
-242 IIGTV
+242 IIGTI

-274 FVLRQVNASINSNF
+274 FVLRQINASINSNF
-288 ISMSIVCIMLLFS
+288 VSMSIVCIMLLFS

-307 GTNLNRTLN
+307 GTNLNRTIN

-326 CSYGAFNSPHSDKD
+326 CSYGVYDSAYNDKD
-340 FIVDLSN
+340 YLIDLSN
-347 MKEDLNIDHTE
+347 LKEDLKIDNRD
-358 IQEEYFIHNY
+358 IQEEYFIHDY
-368 LSDITFAPFQSY
+368 RSDITFASFKPY
-380 VDNSLLPDNQS
+380 VDDSVVPDDQF
-391 EENFEVIPLSE
+391 EEEFEVIPLSE
-402 MNILRK
+402 MNIMRK
-408 AYGLDPLTLNPDEAV
+408 VYGLEPLTLKPGEAL
-423 MFTSAELIRDTIND
+423 MFTSSELIRDVVDD
-437 IVADQP
+437 IVVEQP
-443 AFTLYGHP
+443 TFTLYGHS
-451 LRLRPEQP
+451 LRLRGERP

-472 VLIGVC
+472 TLIGVC

-487 AQLYGMYWN
+487 AELYSMYWN
-496 VNLREGVDQEQFA
+496 VNLKDGVDQEQFS
-509 EMVDERISEYNKTS
+509 EMVNQRVSEYNKTNDGEES
-523 DDEGMNQYLPLST
+523 KQYMPSAST
-536 ASAQAVRENSKGLS
+536 SAQAVQENSKGLS

-590 NKIGAEKHMISQSV
+590 NKIGAEKRMISQSV

-609 IYFFMPLLLAVV
+609 IYFFMPLLLAIV
-621 HSIVGIQVVNTIVVV
+621 HSVVGIQVVNSIVVV
-636 FGKSDLFLSSM
+636 FGKSDLFLSSL
-647 VTGGMILIIYGA
+647 VTGGMILLIYGA

>member
-1 MYFKLAVKNVKKSFR
+1 MYFRLAVKNVKKSFR
-16 DYMIYFLTLAFSI
+16 DYMIYFLTLAFAI

-46 LSRSQYEIIDSV
+46 LSQSQHEIIESV
-58 QGLMRMLSMFVAV
+58 QGLIKTLSMFVAV
-71 VLGFLIIYANN
+71 ILGFLIIYANN

-102 HHISRVLIYETFM
+102 HHISRVLVYETFM

-145 TLNYSFI
+145 ALNYSFI
-152 FSMDATKITIIA
+152 FSTDATKMTIIA
-164 FATIFFVIMIFN
+164 FAMIFFIIMIFN
-176 SLILNRYQL
+176 IFILNRYQL

-198 KIKNIYLSIL
+198 KAKNIYLSIL
-208 IFLLSLVILGFTYRF
+208 MFLLSLVILGFTYWY
-223 ALSEGMEA
+223 ALSEGMNA
-231 LMQLHIIAPAG
+231 LMQLQIIAPAG
-242 IIGTV
+242 IIGTI

-274 FVLRQVNASINSNF
+274 FVLRQINASINSNF
-288 ISMSIVCIMLLFS
+288 VSMSIVCIMLLFS

-307 GTNLNRTLN
+307 GTNLNRTIN

-326 CSYGAFNSPHSDKD
+326 CSYGVYDSAYNDKD
-340 FIVDLSN
+340 YLIDLSN
-347 MKEDLNIDHTE
+347 LKEDLKIDNRD
-358 IQEEYFIHNY
+358 IQEEYFIHDY
-368 LSDITFAPFQSY
+368 RSDITFASFKPY
-380 VDNSLLPDNQS
+380 VDDSVVPDDQF
-391 EENFEVIPLSE
+391 EEEFEVIPLSE
-402 MNILRK
+402 MNIMRK
-408 AYGLDPLTLNPDEAV
+408 VYGLEPLTLKPGEAL
-423 MFTSAELIRDTIND
+423 MFTSSELIRDVVDD
-437 IVADQP
+437 IVVEQP
-443 AFTLYGHP
+443 TFTLYGHS
-451 LRLRPEQP
+451 LRLRGERP

-472 VLIGVC
+472 TLIGVC

-487 AQLYGMYWN
+487 AELYSMYWN
-496 VNLREGVDQEQFA
+496 VNLKDGVDQEQFS
-509 EMVDERISEYNKTS
+509 EMVNQRVSEYNKTNDGEES
-523 DDEGMNQYLPLST
+523 KQYMPSAST
-536 ASAQAVRENSKGLS
+536 SAQAVQENSKGLS

-590 NKIGAEKHMISQSV
+590 NKIGAEKRMISQSV

-609 IYFFMPLLLAVV
+609 IYFFMPLLLAIV
-621 HSIVGIQVVNTIVVV
+621 HSVVGIQVVNSIVVV
-636 FGKSDLFLSSM
+636 FGKSDLFLSSL
-647 VTGGMILIIYGA
+647 VTGGMILLIYGA